1 MQPIISL
8 FKLLV
13 LLGASYSKNV
23 IWSITYC
30 LQLIEISVRRENICS
45 YEYILPAEG
54 DNFFP
59 MAQCKKYY
67 VIILDNITILFTKNI
82 KQLLFCLYI
91 SKEQVMNTSCC
102 RRISNRY
109 RSLPK
114 HKMRVSSHD
123 MVTKNRTEQFS
134 FTFVSPIMNIVFL
147 QNFSA

>member
-1 MQPIISL
+1 
-8 FKLLV
+8 
-13 LLGASYSKNV
+13 
-23 IWSITYC
+23 
-30 LQLIEISVRRENICS
+30 
-45 YEYILPAEG
+45 
-54 DNFFP
+54 
-59 MAQCKKYY
+59 MAKCKKYY

-147 QNFSA
+147 QNFSACQTKSRPAGELFPIWTRGNNISIFPIKLKNNKETVFIWTAPYKVYHDQRK